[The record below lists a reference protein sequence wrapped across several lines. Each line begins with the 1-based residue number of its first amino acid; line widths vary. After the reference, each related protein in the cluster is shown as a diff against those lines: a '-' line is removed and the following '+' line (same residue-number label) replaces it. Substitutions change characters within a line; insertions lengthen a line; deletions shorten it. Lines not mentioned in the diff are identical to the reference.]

1 MAESKKSLFNDS
13 IQVRDPAQQKRKRA
27 RTNVNFEAEF
37 AVAGG
42 GTLSPCVL
50 TDVGTGGLS
59 FTTRAGLYKGDRI
72 EVHFVVGGK
81 KVVIPGEVVRVAGKT
96 VAMEYRD
103 AGNEALD
110 AVQNFIHAA
119 FFEKDRKKP

>member
-27 RTNVNFEAEF
+27 RTNVNLEAEF
-37 AVAGG
+37 AVAGSPNP
-42 GTLSPCVL
+42 SPCL
-50 TDVGTGGLS
+50 LADVGTGGLS

-72 EVHFVVGGK
+72 QVIFTVNNQ
-81 KVVIPGEVVRVAGKT
+81 KVAIPGEVVRVAGKT

-103 AGNEALD
+103 ASPEALD
-110 AVQNFIHAA
+110 AVQNFIHSA